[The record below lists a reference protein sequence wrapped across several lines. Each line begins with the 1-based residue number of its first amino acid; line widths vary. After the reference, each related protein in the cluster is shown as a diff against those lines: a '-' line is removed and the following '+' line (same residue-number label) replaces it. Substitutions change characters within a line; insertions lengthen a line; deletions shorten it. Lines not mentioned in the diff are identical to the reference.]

1 MKTWWKNLKEEA
13 LLVFEDKSILLTCLM
28 APLFYAFFVGSIYKN
43 KEVLEIPLII
53 VDMDHSSMSQKLSAT
68 LDAHPKIWLKH
79 KLSNMREA
87 NTLFHDLDGQGI
99 LLIPKGFERKLLQLE
114 SSELPLYLNN
124 TKFLTSN
131 ELNKAVQQI
140 GLGLS
145 VGIKTRYF
153 LAKGESEQSALQKSL
168 PIVPSVLSV
177 YNATNNY
184 GDYLLPILL
193 ILIIQ
198 QTLVIGFGQSIVHSL
213 KVHPDPSLMGFGGAK
228 AMGLILSKSSYYFL
242 LYGAYFFVFYA
253 LIFPYY
259 NLNFEGANALHFVSS
274 FLYLIGV
281 LLATSLLAS
290 YFQST
295 IGWTEIMAFSTY
307 PLFLISGYSWPLESM
322 PVALQYV
329 AKVLPS
335 TPFFEAFRKL
345 SVQGASTFQ
354 IKNELIHMAILVLIL
369 FTLLYFRLEQLSK
382 KVPVKAQAL
391 AEDYRSSDA
400 PPDSPAP
407 L

>member
-1 MKTWWKNLKEEA
+1 MKKTWWTYLKEEA
-13 LLVFEDKSILLTCLM
+13 LLVFEDKSILLTCLI

-43 KEVLEIPLII
+43 KEVLEIPLIV
-53 VDMDHSSMSQKLSAT
+53 VDMDHSPLSRELTAT

-79 KLSNMREA
+79 KLSNMSA
-87 NTLFHDLDGQGI
+87 AKKLFYDLDGQGI
-99 LLIPKGFERKLLQLE
+99 LMIPKGFERDVLQLE
-114 SSELPLYLNN
+114 SNELPLYLNN

-145 VGIKTRYF
+145 VVVKTKYF
-153 LAKGESEQSALQKSL
+153 LAKGDKEQSAFQKSL
-168 PIVPSVLSV
+168 PLVPSITSV

-198 QTLVIGFGQSIVHSL
+198 QTLIIGFGQSVIHSL
-213 KVHPDPSLMGFGGAK
+213 KVHPTPELFESGPMSLLNM
-228 AMGLILSKSSYYFL
+228 LLSKSSYYFF
-242 LYGAYFFVFYA
+242 LYGAYFFVFYT

-259 NLNFEGANALHFVSS
+259 NLNFEGSITLHFLST
-274 FLYLIGV
+274 FLYLSGV
-281 LLATSLLAS
+281 LLATVLLAS
-290 YFQST
+290 FFQSM

-322 PVALQYV
+322 PKALQYL
-329 AKVLPS
+329 AKALPS

-345 SVQGASTFQ
+345 SVQGASAIH
-354 IKNELIHMAILVLIL
+354 IKYELIHMTVLVLLL
-369 FTLLYFRLEQLSK
+369 FVLLLFRLNALSQERHLK
-382 KVPVKAQAL
+382 KNIII
-391 AEDYRSSDA
+391 D
-400 PPDSPAP
+400 
-407 L
+407 

>member
-1 MKTWWKNLKEEA
+1 MKTWWRYLREEA
-13 LLVFEDKSILLTCLM
+13 VLVYEDKSILLTCLF

-43 KEVLEIPLII
+43 KEVLEIPLIV

-79 KLSNMREA
+79 KLSNMKEA
-87 NTLFHDLDGQGI
+87 KELFYNLDGQGI
-99 LLIPKGFERKLLQLE
+99 LMIPKGFERDIMHLE
-114 SSELPLYLNN
+114 SNELPLYLNN
-124 TKFLTSN
+124 SKFLTSN

-145 VGIKTRYF
+145 VGVKIKYF
-153 LAKGESEQSALQKSL
+153 MAKGQTEQSAFQKSL
-168 PIVPSVLSV
+168 PIIPAVISV

-198 QTLVIGFGQSIVHSL
+198 QTLIIGFGQSIIHSL
-213 KVHPDPSLMGFGGAK
+213 KEHPDPDLLSAGPRTLMT
-228 AMGLILSKSSYYFL
+228 LIFSKTSYYFL
-242 LYGAYFFVFYA
+242 LYCAYFFVFYT
-253 LIFPYY
+253 LVFPFY
-259 NLNFEGANALHFVSS
+259 NLNFEGAITLHFLST
-274 FLYLIGV
+274 FLYLTGV
-281 LLATSLLAS
+281 LLATILLAS

-322 PVALQYV
+322 PKTLQLF
-329 AKVLPS
+329 ANVLPS

-345 SVQGASTFQ
+345 SVQGASAFH
-354 IKNELIHMAILVLIL
+354 IKNELIHMTLLVFFL
-369 FTLLYFRLEQLSK
+369 FVLLYFRLKQISK
-382 KVPVKAQAL
+382 KTSIKAQAPL
-391 AEDYRSSDA
+391 L
-400 PPDSPAP
+400 DSRP
-407 L
+407 

>member
-1 MKTWWKNLKEEA
+1 MKNWWTYVKEEA
-13 LLVFEDKSILLTCLM
+13 LLVFEDKSILLTCLI

-43 KEVLEIPLII
+43 KEVLEIPLIV
-53 VDMDHSSMSQKLSAT
+53 VDMDHSSTSQKLSTT

-87 NTLFHDLDGQGI
+87 KRLFSQLDGQGI
-99 LLIPKGFERKLLQLE
+99 LFIPKGFEREMLRME
-114 SSELPLYLNN
+114 GNELPLYLNN

-145 VGIKTRYF
+145 VGIKTKYF
-153 LAKGESEQSALQKSL
+153 LTKGEREPTAFQKSL
-168 PIVPSVLSV
+168 PIIPSVLSV

-198 QTLVIGFGQSIVHSL
+198 QTLIIGYGQSIIHSL
-213 KVHPDPSLMGFGGAK
+213 KVHPDREIFEAGPTALLKLLF
-228 AMGLILSKSSYYFL
+228 SKSSFYFF
-242 LYGAYFFVFYA
+242 LYGAYFFVFYT

-259 NLNFEGANALHFVSS
+259 NLSFEGAIALHILST
-274 FLYLIGV
+274 FLYLTGV
-281 LLATSLLAS
+281 LLATMLLAS
-290 YFQST
+290 FFQSM

-307 PLFLISGYSWPLESM
+307 PLFLISGYSWPLEAM
-322 PVALQYV
+322 PITLQYL

-345 SVQGASTFQ
+345 SIQGASAFHMR
-354 IKNELIHMAILVLIL
+354 NELIHLSLLVLLLYI
-369 FTLLYFRLEQLSK
+369 LLYFRLRKLSQMAAI
-382 KVPVKAQAL
+382 KAQAPL
-391 AEDYRSSDA
+391 L
-400 PPDSPAP
+400 DSHP
-407 L
+407 

>member
-1 MKTWWKNLKEEA
+1 MKTWWIYLKEEA
-13 LLVFEDKSILLTCLM
+13 LLVVEDKSILLTCLI

-43 KEVLEIPLII
+43 KEVLEIPLIV
-53 VDMDHSSMSQKLSAT
+53 VDMDHSSTSHKLSTT

-87 NTLFHDLDGQGI
+87 KELFYNLDGQGI
-99 LLIPKGFERKLLQLE
+99 LMIPKGFERDMLRLE
-114 SSELPLYLNN
+114 SNELPLYLNN
-124 TKFLTSN
+124 TKFLPSN
-131 ELNKAVQQI
+131 ELNKAIQQI

-145 VGIKTRYF
+145 VGVKIKYF
-153 LAKGESEQSALQKSL
+153 MAKGQTEQTAFQKSL
-168 PIVPSVLSV
+168 PIIPNVISV

-198 QTLVIGFGQSIVHSL
+198 QTLIIGFGQSVIHSL
-213 KVHPDPSLMGFGGAK
+213 KEHPDP
-228 AMGLILSKSSYYFL
+228 GLLTAGPQTILTLIFSKTSYYFL
-242 LYGAYFFVFYA
+242 LYAAYFFVFYT

-259 NLNFEGANALHFVSS
+259 NLNFEGAITLHFLST
-274 FLYLIGV
+274 FLYLTGV
-281 LLATSLLAS
+281 LLATILLAS

-322 PVALQYV
+322 PKTLQYV

-335 TPFFEAFRKL
+335 TPFFEGFRKL
-345 SVQGASTFQ
+345 SVQGASAFH
-354 IKNELIHMAILVLIL
+354 IKNELIHMTFLVLLL
-369 FTLLYFRLEQLSK
+369 FALLYLRLNHMSK
-382 KVPVKAQAL
+382 KAQIKAQGPL
-391 AEDYRSSDA
+391 L
-400 PPDSPAP
+400 DSRP
-407 L
+407 